1 MCWSRGN
8 IREVGVQGNV
18 AEVWENVLG
27 CGGRCV
33 RVEESGGKCE
43 ER

>member
-1 MCWSRGN
+1 MWGK
-8 IREVGVQGNV
+8 
-18 AEVWENVLG
+18 VWENVLG

-33 RVEESGGKCE
+33 RVEDSGGKCE